1 MNDFIRH
8 YEITYF
14 IAKNNQRTSDPGSY
28 LTLNKSERAPNGSEK
43 YVKEK
48 RTVKNAVSHMYAS
61 M

>member
-1 MNDFIRH
+1 MKSHTLQLKI
-8 YEITYF
+8 I
-14 IAKNNQRTSDPGSY
+14 KRTSDPGSY

-61 M
+61 V